1 MGWDFKHFL
10 SMKKISKKYNY
21 LTFSMEFIKHFD
33 AILKRNLIRKL
44 KDDIYL
50 TRSIHVVYS
59 SSSLL
64 LLELHDRA

>member
-1 MGWDFKHFL
+1 
-10 SMKKISKKYNY
+10 
-21 LTFSMEFIKHFD
+21 MEFIKHFD